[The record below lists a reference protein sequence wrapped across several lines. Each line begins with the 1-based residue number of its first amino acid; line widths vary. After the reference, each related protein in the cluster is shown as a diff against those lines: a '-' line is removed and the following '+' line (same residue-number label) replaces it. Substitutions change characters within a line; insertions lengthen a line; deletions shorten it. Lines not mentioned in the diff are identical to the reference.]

1 MNGYSIFASL
11 KNLSESLERI
21 KTHLAWL
28 ALKQS
33 EWRPGDRPI
42 LCAADDL
49 AAELRN
55 ERSHFVASALE
66 LRQALDNA
74 SGAGLSQKS
83 IAEWHGQLRELEAEM
98 QQLGLPKGI

>member
-1 MNGYSIFASL
+1 MKEGPVTEKL
-11 KNLSESLERI
+11 QCVSESLERI

-28 ALKQS
+28 GLKQS

-42 LCAADDL
+42 LCAADEL

-55 ERSHFVASALE
+55 ERSHFVATALE

-74 SGAGLSQKS
+74 SGAGMSQTS
-83 IAEWHGQLRELEAEM
+83 IARWRRQLRELQAEM